1 MTYSRDERRAL
12 CALLDE
18 TGPEAPTMC
27 EGWTTLDLAAHLVL
41 REHRPDAGAG
51 LLGGPLARYTA
62 HVQSKIA
69 ARTPYARL
77 VQIIREGPP
86 RLSMFGLPG
95 MDERANLVEYF
106 VHHEDVRR
114 AAPDWQPRELDRE
127 LTEQLWQRLRMTRLI
142 LRKVPVGVEFARDDV
157 ASGDRSGGNRSGG
170 DRAGGAGRQHRIT
183 IRNGTPVVTVVGNP
197 AELTLWALGR
207 TTVARVRMDGAEQP
221 VRALTD
227 SRWRL

>member
-18 TGPEAPTMC
+18 TGPGAPTLC

-41 REHRPDAGAG
+41 REHRPDAGVG

-69 ARTPYARL
+69 RRVPYGRL
-77 VQIIREGPP
+77 VQIIRDGPP
-86 RLSMFGLPG
+86 RLSMFGIPG

-114 AAPDWQPRELDRE
+114 AAPGWEPRELDPE
-127 LTEQLWQRLRMTRLI
+127 LAEQLWQRLRLPTTRLI
-142 LRKVPVGVEFARDDV
+142 LRKVPVGVEFARSDVDGDD
-157 ASGDRSGGNRSGG
+157 ANGPQRRL
-170 DRAGGAGRQHRIT
+170 RIT
-183 IRNGTPVVTVVGNP
+183 IRNGTPVVTVVGSP
-197 AELTLWALGR
+197 AELTLWTFGR
-207 TTVARVRMDGAEQP
+207 TTAAQVRLDGAERP
-221 VRALTD
+221 VKAL
-227 SRWRL
+227 SEARWRL

>member
-12 CALLDE
+12 CALLDK

-51 LLGGPLARYTA
+51 MLGGPLARYTA
-62 HVQSKIA
+62 HVQSRIA
-69 ARTPYARL
+69 ARTPYDRL
-77 VQIIREGPP
+77 VQVIRDGPP
-86 RLSMFGLPG
+86 RMSMFGIPG

-114 AAPDWQPRELDRE
+114 GAPSWQPRDLDQG
-127 LTEQLWQRLRMTRLI
+127 LTEQLWRRLRMTRRI
-142 LRKVPVGVEFARDDV
+142 LRRVPVGAEFARDDV
-157 ASGDRSGGNRSGG
+157 SNGARSGGAERKL
-170 DRAGGAGRQHRIT
+170 RIT

-207 TTVARVRMDGAEQP
+207 TTVARVRLDGAETP
-221 VRALTD
+221 VRALTE

>member
-41 REHRPDAGAG
+41 REHRPDAAAG
-51 LLGGPLARYTA
+51 MLGGPLARYTDR
-62 HVQSKIA
+62 VRNKIA

-77 VQIIREGPP
+77 VQIIRDAPP

-95 MDERANLVEYF
+95 VDERANLVEYF

-114 AAPDWQPRELDRE
+114 AAAGWQPRELDE
-127 LTEQLWQRLRMTRLI
+127 
-142 LRKVPVGVEFARDDV
+142 D
-157 ASGDRSGGNRSGG
+157 
-170 DRAGGAGRQHRIT
+170 
-183 IRNGTPVVTVVGNP
+183 
-197 AELTLWALGR
+197 
-207 TTVARVRMDGAEQP
+207 
-221 VRALTD
+221 LTD
-227 SRWRL
+227 QLGQRPLTDRPRLARAACAP

>member
-18 TGPEAPTMC
+18 TGPRAPTMC

-51 LLGGPLARYTA
+51 MLGGPLARYTA
-62 HVQSKIA
+62 HVQRRIA
-69 ARTPYARL
+69 ARIPYDRL
-77 VQIIREGPP
+77 VQIVRDGPP
-86 RLSMFGLPG
+86 RLSLFGLPG
-95 MDERANLVEYF
+95 LDERANLVEFF

-114 AAPDWQPRELDRE
+114 AAPSWEPRALAPG
-127 LTEQLWQRLRMTRLI
+127 LTEELWRRLRMTRLI
-142 LRKVPVGVEFARDDV
+142 LRKVPVGVEFARDDADQV
-157 ASGDRSGGNRSGG
+157 DGG
-170 DRAGGAGRQHRIT
+170 DRQLRIT

>member
-18 TGPEAPTMC
+18 TGPAAPTMC

-41 REHRPDAGAG
+41 REHRPDAATGM
-51 LLGGPLARYTA
+51 LGGPMARYTA
-62 HVQSKIA
+62 HVQSRVA

-77 VQIIREGPP
+77 VQIIRDGPP
-86 RLSMFGLPG
+86 RLSVFGLPG
-95 MDERANLVEYF
+95 MDERANLVEFF

-114 AAPDWQPRELDRE
+114 AAPGWQPRDLSPE
-127 LTEQLWQRLRMTRLI
+127 LTGELWGRLRMTRLI

-157 ASGDRSGGNRSGG
+157 DNGD
-170 DRAGGAGRQHRIT
+170 GAGRPLRIT

-207 TTVARVRMDGAEQP
+207 TTVAQVRMDGAEQP